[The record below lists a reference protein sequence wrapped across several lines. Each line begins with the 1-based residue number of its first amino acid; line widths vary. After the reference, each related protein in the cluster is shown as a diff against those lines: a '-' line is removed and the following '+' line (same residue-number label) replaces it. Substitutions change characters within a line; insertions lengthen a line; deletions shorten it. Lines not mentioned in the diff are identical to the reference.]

1 MRTGTNIRSA
11 IWRAFLRWARLDFGG
26 RKLTARER
34 WSVVAAAVP
43 AVIRTRYSRPARTWL
58 LTKTPTWM
66 VTRCLE
72 RHTHYW
78 YRVPTLA
85 AAELVR
91 VRFDFWPVKVGD
103 HVRIQAGR
111 MTAIAYTGR
120 TSSEIIYILPN
131 GEPEPDP
138 VGPRLT
144 KSGL

>member
-1 MRTGTNIRSA
+1 MRAATDLGSA
-11 IWRAFLRWARLDFGG
+11 VWRVFLRWARLDLGD
-26 RKLTARER
+26 RNLTARER

-43 AVIRTRYSRPARTWL
+43 AVIRTRYGRPARAWL
-58 LTKTPTWM
+58 LEKTPAWI
-66 VTRCLE
+66 VTSRLE
-72 RHTHYW
+72 ARTHSW

-103 HVRIQAGR
+103 HVRIQACR

-138 VGPRLT
+138 VRPRLT